1 MKTRPLMAAAFAC
14 AAVLPAQMEKRWT
27 GQYDGEAFARAAPA
41 VGTPA
46 PDLVLRDLDG
56 RPWSLHQLLGST
68 VVLVKGS
75 YT

>member
-1 MKTRPLMAAAFAC
+1 MNHRITLSLLAFAAA
-14 AAVLPAQMEKRWT
+14 LPAQMEKRWT
-27 GQYDGEAFARAAPA
+27 GKYDGVAFADASPA
-41 VGTPA
+41 VGSQT
-46 PDLVLRDLDG
+46 PDLILRDLDG

>member
-1 MKTRPLMAAAFAC
+1 MNTLTSLTLLASAAL
-14 AAVLPAQMEKRWT
+14 LPAQMEKRWT
-27 GQYDGEAFARAAPA
+27 GEYDGVAFAEAAPA
-41 VGTPA
+41 VGSPA
-46 PDLVLRDLDG
+46 PDLVLRDLAG

>member
-1 MKTRPLMAAAFAC
+1 MSSRIGIALLACTAA
-14 AAVLPAQMEKRWT
+14 LPAQMEKRWT
-27 GQYDGEAFARAAPA
+27 GKYDGMAFARANPA
-41 VGTPA
+41 VGATA
-46 PDLVLRDLDG
+46 PDLVLRDLEG